1 MKIEII
7 NKNEFYKYKDVI
19 DSIHLENAYPCGYLI
34 DGDYL
39 TNADKIVLL
48 FIDNRVVGYAS
59 LSKEDIIPDEG
70 SDFSITISPNNIK
83 IKQIAIRKEYQN
95 KGIGTNLINYI
106 KKYAKDNNINYI
118 KKYAKDN
125 NINYIYLYSFSLN
138 EKAKDFYLKNNFV
151 ISGVWSALEYKGI
164 KNPKSYFYSYN
175 VK

>member
-7 NKNEFYKYKDVI
+7 NKNEFYKYKDGI
-19 DSIHLENAYPCGYLI
+19 DSIHLENAYPNNGYLI
-34 DGDYL
+34 DDDYL
-39 TNADKIVLL
+39 INADKIVLL

-59 LSKEDIIPDEG
+59 LSNEDIIPDEG

-95 KGIGTNLINYI
+95 KGIGTTLINYI
-106 KKYAKDNNINYI
+106 KKYAKDNDI
-118 KKYAKDN
+118 D
-125 NINYIYLYSFSLN
+125 YIYLYSFSLN
-138 EKAKDFYLKNNFV
+138 DYGKNFYLKNNFV

-164 KNPKSYFYSYN
+164 KNPKSYFYSYK

>member
-7 NKNEFYKYKDVI
+7 NKNEFYKYKDAI
-19 DSIHLENAYPCGYLI
+19 DSIHLENAYPSGYLI
-34 DGDYL
+34 DDDYL

-59 LSKEDIIPDEG
+59 LSNEDIIPDEG

-95 KGIGTNLINYI
+95 KGIGATLINYI
-106 KKYAKDNNINYI
+106 KKYAKDNSI
-118 KKYAKDN
+118 D
-125 NINYIYLYSFSLN
+125 YIYLYSFSLN
-138 EKAKDFYLKNNFV
+138 DKGKNFYLKNNFV

-164 KNPKSYFYSYN
+164 KNPKSYFYSYK

>member
-106 KKYAKDNNINYI
+106 KKYAKDNNI
-118 KKYAKDN
+118 D
-125 NINYIYLYSFSLN
+125 YIYLYSFSLN

>member
-7 NKNEFYKYKDVI
+7 NKNEFYKYKDGI
-19 DSIHLENAYPCGYLI
+19 DSIHLENAYPNNGYLI
-34 DGDYL
+34 DDDYL
-39 TNADKIVLL
+39 INADKIVLL

-59 LSKEDIIPDEG
+59 LSNEDIIPDEG

-95 KGIGTNLINYI
+95 KGIGTTLINYI
-106 KKYAKDNNINYI
+106 KKYAKDNSI
-118 KKYAKDN
+118 D
-125 NINYIYLYSFSLN
+125 YIYLYSFSLN
-138 EKAKDFYLKNNFV
+138 DYGKNFYLKNNFV

-164 KNPKSYFYSYN
+164 KNPKSYFYSYK